1 MKRAL
6 DFRYVIVRNG
16 ADYST
21 ICPIKSTSIK
31 CNRNSRIKMSF
42 TGTFRLNSKVN
53 WLTDS
58 IRPEII
64 IDGIPH
70 SLGLFLPATVRFEHT
85 DTQELVAVE
94 AYDRCWQVMDNYTD
108 SLLYFTAGT
117 NYLEPVKLLL
127 AAAGI
132 AIVAETPTAAT
143 LATDRQDW
151 PVGTSYIDIINQL
164 LTEINYHEL
173 WFNADGAAVLE
184 PVTTPTAQNIDHTF
198 DTNNVKCLIL
208 PNRSR
213 QTDIYTAPNVF
224 IVICSNADNDAP
236 MVARSENT
244 NPQSPLSIAR
254 RGRPI
259 ATVIQ
264 VDNIADQAELQA
276 YADTLRNNSM
286 FSGETI
292 AMKTGLLPGFGVYDV
307 VGLINDDVMDVCIET
322 AWQMKLEVGGEMSH
336 TLERVVVN
344 LG

>member
-1 MKRAL
+1 MKRTL

-16 ADYST
+16 ADYTT
-21 ICPIKSTSIK
+21 ICPSKATSIK

-42 TGTFRLNSKVN
+42 TGTFRLNTKVN

-64 IDGIPH
+64 IDGVHH
-70 SLGLFLPATVRFEHT
+70 SLGLFLPATVRFDRT
-85 DTQELVAVE
+85 DAEELVAVE
-94 AYDRCWQVMDNYTD
+94 AYDSCWKVMDNYTE
-108 SLLYFTAGT
+108 SLLYFAAGT

-132 AIVAETPTAAT
+132 AIIAETPTTAT
-143 LATDRQDW
+143 LATNRQDW
-151 PVGTSYIDIINQL
+151 PVGTSYIDVINQL
-164 LTEINYHEL
+164 LSEINYNEL
-173 WFNADGAAVLE
+173 WFNSDGAAVLE
-184 PVTTPTAQNIDHTF
+184 PITIPSAQNIDHTF

-224 IVICSNADNDAP
+224 IVICSNADNAAP
-236 MVARSENT
+236 MVATSENT

-254 RGRPI
+254 RGRRI
-259 ATVIQ
+259 ATVVQ
-264 VDNIADQAELQA
+264 VDNIADQNELQA

-286 FSGETI
+286 ISGEI
-292 AMKTGLLPGFGVYDV
+292 ISMKTGLLPGFGVYDV
-307 VGLINDDVMDVCIET
+307 VGLINDDFMDVCIESE
-322 AWQMKLEVGGEMSH
+322 WQMKLEVGGEMSH